1 MNAQSIWAGEHYAWA
16 YMRPKSDFPRN
27 GKEVVAIATRRI
39 RQFGNE
45 RLSTEVHV
53 RVVDSDKERW
63 VPAREIVDFWDN
75 YEQELLHVL
84 ESEEAARKARE
95 DKRKEEAAAHEKQYT
110 DYAELTGIPR
120 IAIRTL
126 YATNVTIDREALE
139 RRLGVLQ
146 NANGNTD

>member
-16 YMRPKSDFPRN
+16 YMRPKSGLPRN

-53 RVVDSDKERW
+53 KLVGTDKERW

-75 YEQELLHVL
+75 YESELSHVL
-84 ESEEAARKARE
+84 ETEETARTARE
-95 DKRKEEAAAHEKQYT
+95 NKRKEEAAAHEKQYT
-110 DYAELTGIPR
+110 DYAELTGLPR
-120 IAIRTL
+120 KAIVSL
-126 YATNVTIDREALE
+126 YVTSVLIDRTELE
-139 RRLGVLQ
+139 RRLGVL
-146 NANGNTD
+146 